1 VFFLTT
7 ALIVTVSPPS
17 SPGSGLRP
25 FDVPQSIRAAPPS
38 QNDWRWVFI
47 VILLIAGPLMALD
60 PSLLGASAGVVA
72 LVALAILVPAIAGL
86 LSGNLRVLAGAA
98 MISAVLLLAARLAS
112 GIEIRW
118 YAMAFIF
125 FVILN
130 AGRLVGERLNKPA
143 ADG

>member
-1 VFFLTT
+1 
-7 ALIVTVSPPS
+7 
-17 SPGSGLRP
+17 
-25 FDVPQSIRAAPPS
+25 
-38 QNDWRWVFI
+38 
-47 VILLIAGPLMALD
+47 MALD

-130 AGRLVGERLNKPA
+130 AGRLVGERLKKPA